1 VCLAAFWST
10 AVQVAAQGAAAGE
23 GAAGAATSDGS
34 QARARAHFATAM
46 EHYRARRYR
55 EAIHEFRL
63 SIAELPSAD
72 VWFNIGRAH
81 EQLGQ
86 YALAIEHYRLYLRDR
101 VDAPDAA
108 EVEQTIAKLESQRR
122 TSHAL
127 DSEAGRDGSLAIE
140 ASEPG
145 TLLLLDGEKLG
156 MSPMERVL
164 RISSGRHRLEA
175 SRPGHMPFRADVEV
189 QPGAL
194 SMAYVQLRPVAQ
206 RAPPPERFWSWI
218 AAGASA
224 CALLT
229 SGALGLI
236 ALDRR
241 DAGRWQ
247 DARRSAIASDVALGA
262 GLGLAIGAALLY
274 FVEDRADESP
284 PEGARATD

>member
-1 VCLAAFWST
+1 LWPAAH
-10 AVQVAAQGAAAGE
+10 VAAQGAATSE
-23 GAAGAATSDGS
+23 GAPAAATGERS

-46 EHYRARRYR
+46 EHYRALRYR

-81 EQLGQ
+81 EQLGE

-108 EVEQTIAKLESQRR
+108 EVEQSIARLESHRR
-122 TSHAL
+122 ASHAL
-127 DSEAGRDGSLAIE
+127 DRQAGSGGSLAIE

-156 MSPMERVL
+156 ISPMERVL
-164 RISSGRHRLEA
+164 RVSSGRHRLEA
-175 SRPGHMPFRADVEV
+175 SRAGHMPFRADVEV

-194 SMAYVQLRPVAQ
+194 SMAYVQLRPLAQ
-206 RAPPPERFWSWI
+206 RAPPAERLWTWI

-241 DAGRWQ
+241 DAGEWQ
-247 DARRSAIASDVALGA
+247 DARRSAVASDVALGA

-274 FVEDRADESP
+274 FVEARADESLP
-284 PEGARATD
+284 AGASD